1 MILLMVIPF
10 WWNFEYVTILQENE
24 NITFIDKPHKVTVK
38 GLNGHFVISRG
49 QLFRFRPPY
58 FLFAG
63 ETYDEVTI
71 ELIERGNV

>member
-1 MILLMVIPF
+1 L
-10 WWNFEYVTILQENE
+10 NFYYATVLTENE
-24 NITFIDKPHKVTVK
+24 NYTLIDKPHTVTVK

-71 ELIERGNV
+71 ELIERGRV